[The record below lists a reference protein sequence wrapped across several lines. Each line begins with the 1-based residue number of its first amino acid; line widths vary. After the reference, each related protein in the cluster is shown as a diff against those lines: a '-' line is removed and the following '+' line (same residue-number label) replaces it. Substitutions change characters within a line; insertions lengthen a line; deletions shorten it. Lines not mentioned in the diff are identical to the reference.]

1 MNLYQHKGTCPHLGL
16 GWDIRMLDILRY
28 IIEIFIVLVQKVS
41 KTSCRYLEISNLDIS
56 KVLEKIQ
63 AGYHLRYLIR
73 LN

>member
-1 MNLYQHKGTCPHLGL
+1 
-16 GWDIRMLDILRY
+16 MLDILRY